1 MANDFGN
8 FGQYFSGTGE
18 FVDAKIAILGVGG
31 GGNNA
36 VDRMISEGNI
46 DDVKFVAV
54 NTDVN
59 VLSASKAQYKVQIG
73 KKETRGL
80 GAGAKP
86 EVGAKSAEENLDE
99 IAGVLEDVDVLFITA
114 GMGGG
119 TGTGAAPII
128 AKWAK
133 DKGILT
139 IAVVSKPFT
148 FEGARKMRIAEN
160 GIEELK
166 ANVDSLIIVPNN
178 NIFKVFKDKASVKEC
193 FKKADEILMQSVG
206 GIYDIIKKCGDI
218 NVDFND
224 IRTIMSNRG
233 IIHMGV
239 GFGKG
244 EDRFKQALARA
255 TQNQLLETTI
265 DGARAVLVQYYGDK
279 LDMIE
284 ISNCGEEIYAK
295 ADPNVELIFGTRE
308 AEEESEELRDFVMI
322 TIIAADFAPATPT
335 IEGGF
340 STASIGVIPSPMAA
354 QPAQPAQPAPQQPIP
369 VVPVQKEAPAADNNP
384 FVMPQTSA
392 DDASADEDDSKI
404 PSFLRRPR

>member
-1 MANDFGN
+1 MGNDFGS
-8 FGQYFSGTGE
+8 FGQFFSGSGE
-18 FVDAKIAILGVGG
+18 FADAKIAILGVGG

-36 VDRMISEGNI
+36 VDRMIEEKNI
-46 DDVKFVAV
+46 EDVTFIAV

-59 VLSASKAQYKVQIG
+59 VLAASKAKVKVQIG

-99 IAGVLEDVDVLFITA
+99 IAGVLADVDVLFITA

-148 FEGARKMRIAEN
+148 FEGSRKMRVAEA

-193 FKKADEILMQSVG
+193 FKKADEILMQSVT

-218 NVDFND
+218 NIDFAD

-233 IIHMGV
+233 IIHLGV
-239 GFGKG
+239 GYGKG

-295 ADPNVELIFGTRE
+295 ADPNVEVIFGTRE
-308 AEEESEELRDFVMI
+308 PQVESEDERDFVMI
-322 TIIAADFAPATPT
+322 TIIAADFAPK
-335 IEGGF
+335 EGAVIDAGTTF
-340 STASIGVIPSPMAA
+340 AQSAIGSNPFVQAA
-354 QPAQPAQPAPQQPIP
+354 PAQAAPQAP
-369 VVPVQKEAPAADNNP
+369 VMPKEAPRETPQPTP
-384 FVMPQTSA
+384 FTLPQSA
-392 DDASADEDDSKI
+392 PVNEAPVSNDDDDRI
-404 PSFLRRPR
+404 PSFLRKPR